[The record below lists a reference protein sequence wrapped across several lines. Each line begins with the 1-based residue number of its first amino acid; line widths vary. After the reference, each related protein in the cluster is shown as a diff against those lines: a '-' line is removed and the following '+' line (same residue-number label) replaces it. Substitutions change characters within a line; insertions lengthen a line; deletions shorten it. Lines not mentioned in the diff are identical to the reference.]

1 MLFFNWR
8 HSRIGRSPTLLP
20 FERAEFSDRKII
32 RVCFGS
38 YYSRK
43 MAPFLAQNSRKKV
56 CGGFLSRGR
65 GTGAAPRGAAEPP
78 AAAMQA
84 PSAVGMVGHLSRPS
98 GDRGQAVTPVHLHQK
113 PPTCAF
119 LKKSFSKS
127 SAVSTARALC
137 SAPGTA
143 RVPSNDLL
151 SLDGRWVSG
160 P

>member
-1 MLFFNWR
+1 MTKAAHAFFNWR
-8 HSRIGRSPTLLP
+8 HSRIGRSPTLPP

-56 CGGFLSRGR
+56 CGGFLSGGR

-78 AAAMQA
+78 GAARQA
-84 PSAVGMVGHLSRPS
+84 PFAVGMVGHFSRTS

-113 PPTCAF
+113 ACHVRL
-119 LKKSFSKS
+119 LKKKFFKIRCRFNGPGVVLGTRNSE
-127 SAVSTARALC
+127 STFQ
-137 SAPGTA
+137 
-143 RVPSNDLL
+143 
-151 SLDGRWVSG
+151 
-160 P
+160 